1 VFFETPTNPSLQV
14 FDIAAIAAAAHAGG
28 ALAVV
33 DNTFATPV
41 NQNPLCHGADL
52 VIHSAA
58 KYLGGH
64 SDLTAGALIGPAEL
78 VTPVSLWRKNLGQII
93 APETA
98 SLLARSLRSL
108 PVRVRAQN
116 TNAAAVAA
124 FLVTHPRVA
133 YVNYPGLATGTAK
146 KFVDAQMRGC
156 GGIIS
161 VILDATAEQTAAVVD
176 RLRLFSIA
184 LSLGGVESL
193 VTQPITTTHHGLSA
207 AERAA
212 RNIPDSM
219 IRLSVGLEDA
229 DDLIKDLAQALDLRK
244 SVSRACCDV
253 RFSFARVSEESI

>member
-1 VFFETPTNPSLQV
+1 
-14 FDIAAIAAAAHAGG
+14 
-28 ALAVV
+28 
-33 DNTFATPV
+33 
-41 NQNPLCHGADL
+41 
-52 VIHSAA
+52 
-58 KYLGGH
+58 
-64 SDLTAGALIGPAEL
+64 
-78 VTPVSLWRKNLGQII
+78 
-93 APETA
+93 
-98 SLLARSLRSL
+98 
-108 PVRVRAQN
+108 
-116 TNAAAVAA
+116 
-124 FLVTHPRVA
+124 
-133 YVNYPGLATGTAK
+133 
-146 KFVDAQMRGC
+146 M
-156 GGIIS
+156 
-161 VILDATAEQTAAVVD
+161 D